1 MKFQAFLAL
10 VAVLGLFCVAAVAQ
24 KDYDL
29 DKHPLVLFKEWLDD
43 NPNIRF
49 ANVEEEDKRFEIFSA
64 NVKKVKELNAKFA
77 PKTRFMINKFAH
89 LTEEEFAQMYLQ
101 EMPES
106 MKFKV
111 GDNVLPEVGVERLRD
126 LPEEFD
132 WRTHNPPVVTD
143 VKDQGRCGSCWAFS
157 TTGNIEAIWALAGN
171 PLVPLSEQQLVD
183 CDHVC
188 NQYRVC
194 DSGCNGGLM
203 ENALTYTIKN
213 GGLQAETTYPYEAR
227 NGACRADNS
236 QIVASITNFTWIPSR
251 RPDQM
256 MYYLVESGPF
266 SVAAD
271 ATSWQFYRGG
281 VWSTPCGTRLNHG
294 ILLVGYGVER
304 SNLFGGNT
312 PYWIIKNSWGKDWGE
327 KGYIRVE
334 RGNNRCGLED
344 YCITATIQK
353 N

>member
-132 WRTHNPPVVTD
+132 WYVTVD
-143 VKDQGRCGSCWAFS
+143 F
-157 TTGNIEAIWALAGN
+157 NYMALA
-171 PLVPLSEQQLVD
+171 PVLTMWS
-183 CDHVC
+183 
-188 NQYRVC
+188 
-194 DSGCNGGLM
+194 LM
-203 ENALTYTIKN
+203 WPRAHAIFGHQPTMLTIIISAHFN
-213 GGLQAETTYPYEAR
+213 
-227 NGACRADNS
+227 
-236 QIVASITNFTWIPSR
+236 NF
-251 RPDQM
+251 
-256 MYYLVESGPF
+256 
-266 SVAAD
+266 
-271 ATSWQFYRGG
+271 
-281 VWSTPCGTRLNHG
+281 
-294 ILLVGYGVER
+294 
-304 SNLFGGNT
+304 
-312 PYWIIKNSWGKDWGE
+312 
-327 KGYIRVE
+327 
-334 RGNNRCGLED
+334 
-344 YCITATIQK
+344 
-353 N
+353 